1 MAENFPVRMEWTF
14 RLGSHQQFRRAAF
27 VIHVLLL
34 VARTPSTKEKSN
46 DASKLSFVD
55 RLLTSRIPLL
65 NMLLSRLARCGLLT
79 PVGGTPSSVAH
90 RRPVSIRTA
99 MMASEEVAKAH
110 AAALKR
116 IADDDDRTIFD
127 KILSKEI
134 LSDAVYEDE
143 LVYAFRDI
151 SPQAPIHVLLIPK
164 VRAGLTQMRRA
175 TEMHTAL
182 LGHMMVVAGQLGDE
196 HCPDGFRLVINDGKQ
211 GAQSVYH
218 LHVHLLGGRQL
229 GWPPG

>member
-1 MAENFPVRMEWTF
+1 M
-14 RLGSHQQFRRAAF
+14 QFIF
-27 VIHVLLL
+27 YDISGLL
-34 VARTPSTKEKSN
+34 VAWSPATTEKIIVAVHQSCFVTLAFMTKS
-46 DASKLSFVD
+46 
-55 RLLTSRIPLL
+55 
-65 NMLLSRLARCGLLT
+65 MLSRLAHGLRLSPARCGLLT

-90 RRPVSIRTA
+90 RRLVSIRTA

-116 IADDDDRTIFD
+116 IADDELRTIFD

-164 VRAGLTQMRRA
+164 VRAGLTQIRRA
-175 TEMHTAL
+175 TEQHAAL

>member
-1 MAENFPVRMEWTF
+1 M
-14 RLGSHQQFRRAAF
+14 
-27 VIHVLLL
+27 
-34 VARTPSTKEKSN
+34 
-46 DASKLSFVD
+46 SFVD

-65 NMLLSRLARCGLLT
+65 NMLLSRLARGRGVPARCGLLT

>member
-1 MAENFPVRMEWTF
+1 MLPRFARGVR
-14 RLGSHQQFRRAAF
+14 
-27 VIHVLLL
+27 
-34 VARTPSTKEKSN
+34 
-46 DASKLSFVD
+46 LS
-55 RLLTSRIPLL
+55 P
-65 NMLLSRLARCGLLT
+65 ARCGLLT

-116 IADDDDRTIFD
+116 IADDELRTIFD

-151 SPQAPIHVLLIPK
+151 SPQAPVHLLLIPK
-164 VRAGLTQMRRA
+164 VRAGLTQIRRA
-175 TEMHTAL
+175 TEQHAAL
-182 LGHMMVVAGQLGDE
+182 LGHMMVVASQLGDE

>member
-1 MAENFPVRMEWTF
+1 MAENFPEGMEWTF

-34 VARTPSTKEKSN
+34 VARTPSTKEKRHFS
-46 DASKLSFVD
+46 SGSQFIVK
-55 RLLTSRIPLL
+55 SRIPLL
-65 NMLLSRLARCGLLT
+65 TMLLSRLARCGLLT